1 MISKVIYVYQI
12 SNSGPDFPLLTSNPT
27 KVYFN
32 LPIANQEI
40 KYLPSRDL
48 EAPPNTFYLVSPPS
62 VGGDRP
68 PEDQPNL
75 PLPATAQLPSIIDR
89 IFRLDPL
96 VQIFIET
103 EVELPT
109 PLGIT
114 PHHTR
119 TFPDFL
125 ATIRS
130 RPEIEVSPSEG
141 HQPLIPW
148 RYRLPE
154 TKDWIEMD
162 ALGVK
167 GLGFLK
173 ELKIYLTEA
182 NKARE
187 TDKAKE
193 GT

>member
-1 MISKVIYVYQI
+1 MITKLIYVYSI
-12 SNSGPDFPLLTSNPT
+12 SSTGPEFPLSLSKPT

-32 LPIANQEI
+32 LPNLNQEV

-48 EAPPNTFYLVSPPS
+48 EAPPNTFYLVQPPS
-62 VGGDRP
+62 PSG
-68 PEDQPNL
+68 ENQATL
-75 PLPATAQLPSIIDR
+75 PLPAAAQLPFIIDQ

-96 VQIFIET
+96 IQIFIET
-103 EVELPT
+103 ENELPT
-109 PLGIT
+109 PLGTT

-130 RPEIEVSPSEG
+130 RPEIELCPSEG

-148 RYRLPE
+148 RYRLPG

-162 ALGVK
+162 GLGVK
-167 GLGFLK
+167 GFGFEKKLK
-173 ELKIYLTEA
+173 RYLAGRVEVDLASTS
-182 NKARE
+182 
-187 TDKAKE
+187 KAKE